1 MGWLRLMSKINS
13 FFKLSSVKKS
23 LLMKSIIMI
32 IFIRVSLS
40 LFSFSNVKNISK
52 KFSKPNKNQKNKI
65 IIEEIVWSV
74 RVASIYVPKAT
85 CLIQAITAQILLSR
99 YNYLSKLKIGVMKGH
114 EFEAHAWVEI
124 NDKIVLGESEEKYIP
139 ILESES

>member
-13 FFKLSSVKKS
+13 FFKLSSVRKS
-23 LLMKSIIMI
+23 LLVKSIILI
-32 IFIRVSLS
+32 IFIRLSLL
-40 LFSFSNVKNISK
+40 LFSFSNVKKISK
-52 KFSKPNKNQKNKI
+52 KFSKPKKYQKNRI
-65 IIEEIVWSV
+65 TIEDILWSV
-74 RVASIYVPKAT
+74 RVASIYIPKST

-124 NDKIVLGESEEKYIP
+124 NDRIVLGESEEKYIP

>member
-1 MGWLRLMSKINS
+1 MGWLRLMSNVYS
-13 FFKLSSVKKS
+13 FFKLSSARKS
-23 LLMKSIIMI
+23 LLIKSLIMI

-65 IIEEIVWSV
+65 IIEEIVWSL

-99 YNYLSKLKIGVMKGH
+99 YNYLSKLKIGVIKGQ

-124 NDKIVLGESEEKYIP
+124 NDRIVLGESEEKYIP

>member
-13 FFKLSSVKKS
+13 FFKLSSVRKS
-23 LLMKSIIMI
+23 LLMKSVIII
-32 IFIRVSLS
+32 ILIRLSLL
-40 LFSFSNVKNISK
+40 LFSFSNVKKISK
-52 KFSKPNKNQKNKI
+52 KFSKSNKVQKNKI
-65 IIEEIVWSV
+65 TIEDIIWSV
-74 RVASIYVPKAT
+74 KVASIYVPKAT

-99 YNYLSKLKIGVMKGH
+99 YNHLSKLRIGVMKGQ

-124 NDKIVLGESEEKYIP
+124 NDRIVLGESEEKYIP

>member
-1 MGWLRLMSKINS
+1 MGWLRLMSNVYS
-13 FFKLSSVKKS
+13 FFKLSSARKS
-23 LLMKSIIMI
+23 LLIKSLIMI

-40 LFSFSNVKNISK
+40 LFSFSSVKNISK